1 MLTLSIAG
9 IQPIIMERLLLDRQ
23 LLGHKL
29 RMEISPQKTEIEIYQ
44 RQKLLSPLLRMLI
57 QMQIE
62 LLAITLLVSHL
73 FFFHLNQ
80 FSFKQKNFLFIHFFQ
95 SIHNN
100 YLSFLNLN
108 TFSEFLTLFFRSITW
123 TRNFWKS
130 SFRNTFNNWRKSCNQ
145 DS

>member
-1 MLTLSIAG
+1 MEVWLDREMEQMDPRTFKMLMLTLSIAV

-73 FFFHLNQ
+73 FFF
-80 FSFKQKNFLFIHFFQ
+80 SFFI
-95 SIHNN
+95 
-100 YLSFLNLN
+100 
-108 TFSEFLTLFFRSITW
+108 
-123 TRNFWKS
+123 
-130 SFRNTFNNWRKSCNQ
+130 
-145 DS
+145 

>member
-1 MLTLSIAG
+1 MEVWLDREMEQMDPRTFKMPMLTLSIAG

-73 FFFHLNQ
+73 FFFSFFIKINSVLNRKI
-80 FSFKQKNFLFIHFFQ
+80 SFISISFNLFTLI
-95 SIHNN
+95 I
-100 YLSFLNLN
+100 YLS
-108 TFSEFLTLFFRSITW
+108 
-123 TRNFWKS
+123 
-130 SFRNTFNNWRKSCNQ
+130 
-145 DS
+145 

>member
-1 MLTLSIAG
+1 MEAWLDREMEQMDPRTFKMPMLTLSIAG

-73 FFFHLNQ
+73 FFF
-80 FSFKQKNFLFIHFFQ
+80 SFFI
-95 SIHNN
+95 
-100 YLSFLNLN
+100 
-108 TFSEFLTLFFRSITW
+108 
-123 TRNFWKS
+123 
-130 SFRNTFNNWRKSCNQ
+130 
-145 DS
+145 